1 MRSNTGK
8 NIKPKTGKSN
18 LDIVRSYLDGERAFI
33 QVGYDENTSLAQ
45 RKEGEEWT
53 DGNGSHWIKKNGC
66 KQRVSKKAQFILE
79 QRCIICD
86 ADMKWGN
93 RLDQKIYPKTQKCYE
108 CNIEFEGVLK
118 SLGVYNDYEKYKLIN
133 NEISMIKD
141 FISKIVD
148 SINYL
153 ENLTSQTKN
162 PQFFNEDGSNEIW
175 VDDTDRKEII
185 LKDLKYDL
193 KLAEDRLILANEE
206 LAKLKYS
213 PDKDEDKIKKLTL
226 EKINNKELKKF
237 S

>member
-1 MRSNTGK
+1 
-8 NIKPKTGKSN
+8 
-18 LDIVRSYLDGERAFI
+18 
-33 QVGYDENTSLAQ
+33 
-45 RKEGEEWT
+45 
-53 DGNGSHWIKKNGC
+53 
-66 KQRVSKKAQFILE
+66 
-79 QRCIICD
+79 
-86 ADMKWGN
+86 
-93 RLDQKIYPKTQKCYE
+93 
-108 CNIEFEGVLK
+108 
-118 SLGVYNDYEKYKLIN
+118 
-133 NEISMIKD
+133 MIKD